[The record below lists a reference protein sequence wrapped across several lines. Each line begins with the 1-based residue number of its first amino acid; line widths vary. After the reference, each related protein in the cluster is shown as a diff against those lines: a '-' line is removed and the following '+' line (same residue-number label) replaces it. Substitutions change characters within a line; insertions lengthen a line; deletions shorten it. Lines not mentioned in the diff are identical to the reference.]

1 MIQADKEGRIYQD
14 GRLACEV
21 IVYSKQVILRVLNE
35 HGIVGFTPK
44 EAMTF
49 SELVATMIREMEA
62 KKGMKKSKILDV
74 DGLFVCQ
81 KCKGSMGV
89 FNALL
94 TKAGEVGFK
103 WDREKKKY
111 EVTYQEATKLVKVE
125 IYCPFCEKP
134 VGKAV
139 VDEFRRQRGM

>member
-1 MIQADKEGRIYQD
+1 
-14 GRLACEV
+14 V
-21 IVYSKQVILRVLNE
+21 IVYSTQVILRVLNE

-49 SELVATMIREMEA
+49 SELVTTLIKEMEA

-81 KCKGSMGV
+81 KCKGSMGT

-94 TKAGEVGFK
+94 TKAGEVEFT
-103 WDREKKKY
+103 WNRAKKKY
-111 EVTYQEATKLVKVE
+111 DVGYQETALLVKVE
-125 IYCPFCEKP
+125 IACPFCKKP
-134 VGKAV
+134 VGKVV